1 MRARSQEEEPRCGG
15 AAAEKR
21 GRRLRRG
28 SRSRSQEVIAMN
40 DRPLLICYDGSE
52 GAGRAI
58 DVAGTLFHGHS
69 AVVLDIVGL
78 TPEESLAAVSPVVPD
93 FEELNI
99 PEGGSRRRASGRL
112 RRAHLGRRRTRCRRV
127 GRRADRARV
136 ARVERRAGVFEGE
149 RLARGRGARW
159 PAGADRTAR
168 KARLGGLRLR
178 SRPDAA

>member
-1 MRARSQEEEPRCGG
+1 
-15 AAAEKR
+15 
-21 GRRLRRG
+21 
-28 SRSRSQEVIAMN
+28 MN

-99 PEGGSRRRASGRL
+99 PEGQARARQGVVRAQEAGLVAEPRADFDVPTWDGVVRAADELDAELIVLGSRGLSGVQEFL
-112 RRAHLGRRRTRCRRV
+112 KGSVSHEVAEHAGRPV
-127 GRRADRARV
+127 LIVPPEKHA
-136 ARVERRAGVFEGE
+136 
-149 RLARGRGARW
+149 
-159 PAGADRTAR
+159 
-168 KARLGGLRLR
+168 
-178 SRPDAA
+178 